1 MIHYFLVFGVFVLL
15 VVVLIISLDLG
26 RSLGKKHLTKQNQ
39 QKLEVVSVAES
50 SVFGLLALLIAF
62 TFSGAYDRF
71 ESRKMHLVD
80 EANIFDM
87 SYNYIDLMPEDVQPE
102 LRNDMR
108 KYFEAYIKAFDDLP
122 YMSKVNED
130 LRLAQIYEDKIWH
143 ATVKAAEESPNK
155 ALAQVYIPTFNQ
167 MFETAH
173 MGYYLTQIHPPT
185 IIFALLIGL
194 AVLGGFLVGYNSAE
208 NKQRRPLHSVCYV
221 LLTAITIYVII
232 NMEFPRIGFID
243 LGTFDRIL
251 LEVRG
256 NMV

>member
-1 MIHYFLVFGVFVLL
+1 MIHYFLVLFVLIL
-15 VVVLIISLDLG
+15 LLAILTISLELG
-26 RSLGKKHLTKQNQ
+26 RNLGKKHLIKQNQ

-50 SVFGLLALLIAF
+50 AVFGLLALLIAF

-71 ESRKMHLVD
+71 ESRKMHLVE
-80 EANIFDM
+80 EANAFDVA
-87 SYNYIDLMPEDVQPE
+87 YNYIDLMPKNLQLE
-102 LRNDMR
+102 LRSDM
-108 KYFEAYIKAFDDLP
+108 KNYFDAYINAFNDIP
-122 YMSKVNED
+122 YHTKVSED
-130 LRLAQIYEDKIWH
+130 LRMAQIYEDKIWH
-143 ATVKAAEESPNK
+143 ATVQATDESANK
-155 ALAQVYIPTFNQ
+155 ALAQVYIPAFND

-173 MGYYLTQIHPPT
+173 NGYYITQIHPPY

-208 NKQRRPLHSVCYV
+208 NNQRRPLHSTCYV

-251 LEVRG
+251 LEVRD
-256 NMV
+256 NME

>member
-1 MIHYFLVFGVFVLL
+1 MIHYFLVVGVFVLL
-15 VVVLIISLDLG
+15 VLVLIVSLELG
-26 RSLGKKHLTKQNQ
+26 RNLGKKHLIKQNQ

-50 SVFGLLALLIAF
+50 AVFGLLALLIAF

-71 ESRKMHLVD
+71 ESRKMHIVE

-87 SYNYIDLMPEDVQPE
+87 SYNYIDLIPENLQPE

-108 KYFEAYIKAFDDLP
+108 KYFEAYIRAFDDIP

-130 LRLAQIYEDKIWH
+130 LKQAQIYEDKIWNT
-143 ATVKAAEESPNK
+143 TVQASKESANK
-155 ALAQVYIPTFNQ
+155 ALAQIYIPTFND

-173 MGYYLTQIHPPT
+173 MGYYITQIHPPA

-194 AVLGGFLVGYNSAE
+194 AMLGGFLVGYNSAE

-232 NMEFPRIGFID
+232 NMEFPRVGFID